1 MAAIGRSAR
10 SALRLLASKP
20 LARTAISRGYAA
32 EGNEMAFTF
41 AASNQVKAIKLCIC
55 VLRL

>member
-20 LARTAISRGYAA
+20 LARTAISRGFAA
-32 EGNEMAFTF
+32 EGDMAFTF
-41 AASNQVKAIKLCIC
+41 AASNTVK
-55 VLRL
+55 